1 MIVWAF
7 VLPVGLI
14 LGLLLAAATG
24 GILYQNLVGAVKH
37 GNPLLP
43 ALHLFWIATI
53 VGFIAFWVAYF

>member
-24 GILYQNLVGAVKH
+24 GILYQNLAGAVKH
-37 GNPLLP
+37 ENPLLP